1 MNKSRKNIIISSFI
15 LTIAVVAAILLS
27 NSWEDKLKRSS
38 TEATEKLEK
47 EGITIRTVDTSLLD
61 NQEED
66 QQKEVDSD
74 QETDSSQQDKNEKET
89 DEDTNKDTSKEAPN
103 KTTEEKPSQD
113 QSNDQPKPTEQP
125 SLEDIKQTYVSQFT
139 QLETEISGR
148 LNAILDE
155 AINAYGEQKNREDFD
170 LRGFQLIYATK
181 VRQLEADSDARFRE
195 IFLQLEA
202 DLKENDYAISEAAPY
217 QTQYIDEKQKREKR
231 VIERLTSLQE

>member
-1 MNKSRKNIIISSFI
+1 MNKSRKNILISSFI
-15 LTIAVVAAILLS
+15 LIVAVVAAIILS
-27 NSWEDKLKRSS
+27 NSWENKIKRSS

-47 EGITIRTVDTSLLD
+47 EGITIRTVDTSIFD

-66 QQKEVDSD
+66 QQTETDSD
-74 QETDSSQQDKNEKET
+74 QETESSQQDKTEKET
-89 DEDTNKDTSKEAPN
+89 DKDTNKEEPN
-103 KTTEEKPSQD
+103 KKTEDKPNQGD
-113 QSNDQPKPTEQP
+113 QPNDQPEPTEQP

-148 LNAILDE
+148 LDAILDE
-155 AINAYGEQKNREDFD
+155 AITSYATQKDREDFD
-170 LRGFQLIYATK
+170 LRDFQLIYATK

-195 IFLQLEA
+195 NFLQLED

-217 QTQYIDEKQKREKR
+217 QTQYIEEKQKREKR